1 MKKIYTFWKGR
12 VALYAILKS
21 LGVGPGDVVLIPGY
35 TCVVVPSAVHFLGA
49 QVIYADVEA
58 ASYNVTQATLENAWR
73 RHRGPRPKAL
83 IIQHT
88 YGIPVEAE
96 AILAWA
102 KTENL
107 PVIED
112 CAHVMGSHYRGT
124 QCGELGEAAF
134 FSSQWSKPVT
144 TGLGGWAVVNSPPL
158 AERLTQVYKDFDSPT
173 FLESNLLRLQLYA
186 HKLLFRPQLFWTLMD
201 MYRTL
206 GHAGLVIGS
215 SSDQELALHQPQRY
229 ALRMSAF
236 QEKQLEKA
244 LSRSSALIEHRMSIG
259 AFYTDYL
266 SRAGL
271 PTPAIP
277 DNSRAVLV
285 RYPVLVDDKAAKLR
299 LAQEKRLELGDWFVS
314 PLHPWLENLEAL
326 GYHNGSC
333 PVAEE
338 LCRHVINLPTHGRIS
353 LEEAKKIAEFVLNG

>member
-1 MKKIYTFWKGR
+1 M
-12 VALYAILKS
+12 ALYAILKG
-21 LGVGPGDVVLIPGY
+21 LGVGGADAVLMPGY

-49 QVIYADVEA
+49 RAIYADVEA
-58 ASYNVTQATLENAWR
+58 ASYNVTQSTLEDAWR
-73 RHRGPRPKAL
+73 KHRGPRPKAL

-102 KTENL
+102 RTEGL

-124 QCGELGEAAF
+124 PCGELGEAAF

-144 TGLGGWAVVNSPPL
+144 TGLGGWAVVNSPSL
-158 AERLTQVYKDFDSPT
+158 AERLGHVYNEFALPNFS
-173 FLESNLLRLQLYA
+173 ESNLLRLQFYA
-186 HKLLFRPQLFWTLMD
+186 HKLLFRPRLFWTLMD
-201 MYRTL
+201 LYRTL

-215 SSDQELALHQPQRY
+215 SSDQELALHQPERY
-229 ALRMSAF
+229 SLRMSAF

-244 LSRSSALIEHRMSIG
+244 LTRSADIIEHRTAIG
-259 AFYTDYL
+259 ALYTDYL

-299 LAQEKRLELGDWFVS
+299 LAQEQRLEVGDWFVS
-314 PLHPWLENLEAL
+314 PLHPWLDNLEAL
-326 GYHNGSC
+326 GYQPGSC

-338 LCRHVINLPTHGRIS
+338 LCRHVVNLPTHGRIS
-353 LEEAKKIAEFVLNG
+353 LGEAKKIADFVLDG